1 MVSRGSFVLVLILSM
16 IAWPLA
22 SGAEELV
29 SGRYKNIS
37 GNEVRVE
44 LTVGS
49 PAPASLILIQDLPK
63 GVKVTASRPKLKKYS
78 PAKGKAKW
86 LFSKVTAGKMTVF
99 VTLDRPVGKEEIS
112 GEIRYRDAA
121 GRMVAAPLSK

>member
-1 MVSRGSFVLVLILSM
+1 MDFRGTFVLVLIMSTL
-16 IAWPLA
+16 AWPFD
-22 SGAEELV
+22 SGAAELV
-29 SGRYKNIS
+29 SGRYLDIG

-49 PAPASLILIQDLPK
+49 PAPASIILIQQLPK
-63 GVKVTASRPKLKKYS
+63 GVKVNASMPELKMYS

-86 LFSKVTAGKMTVF
+86 LLSKVIVGKKTVS
-99 VTLDRPVGKEEIS
+99 VTLDRPVAKEEIS

-121 GRMVAAPLSK
+121 GTMVTAPLSK